1 MQKIFGLVAAMAMI
15 VVMLITSFEIAIY
28 SDYGWYQKEYEKY
41 QVLDDLEM
49 EMQDVMDVTEEM
61 MAYLRGDRKN
71 LEVNTVIAGEEGMF
85 FNEREK
91 LHMEDVQGLFL
102 GGIQIRRVAFVIF
115 AAVVLLILF
124 QKGNLREILPQMYG
138 WAVGLFLGVA
148 VVFGGLVAIDFNKY
162 FVLFHEIFFNNDLWL
177 LDPATDL
184 LIRMLPEGF
193 FFDMVI
199 RIGVIFIGSLLILWG
214 AGALWRRGR
223 AKKKS

>member
-15 VVMLITSFEIAIY
+15 VAMLITSFEIAIY

-71 LEVNTVIAGEEGMF
+71 LEVKTVIAGEEGMF

-91 LHMEDVQGLFL
+91 LHMKDVQGLFL

-115 AAVVLLILF
+115 AAAVLLILF

-148 VVFGGLVAIDFNKY
+148 AVFGGLVAIDFYKY

>member
-15 VVMLITSFEIAIY
+15 VAMLITSFEIAIY

-71 LEVNTVIAGEEGMF
+71 LEVKTVIAGEEGMF

-115 AAVVLLILF
+115 AAAVLLILF

-138 WAVGLFLGVA
+138 WAVGPLGWQQCLEGWSRLISISISCCSTRSFLTMICGC
-148 VVFGGLVAIDFNKY
+148 
-162 FVLFHEIFFNNDLWL
+162 W
-177 LDPATDL
+177 
-184 LIRMLPEGF
+184 IRL
-193 FFDMVI
+193 
-199 RIGVIFIGSLLILWG
+199 RIC
-214 AGALWRRGR
+214 
-223 AKKKS
+223 

>member
-71 LEVNTVIAGEEGMF
+71 LEVKTVIAGEEGMF

-91 LHMEDVQGLFL
+91 LHMEDVQGPQSRLCDFRSSSFADSFSERKFKRDFTSDVWMGSRSVPW
-102 GGIQIRRVAFVIF
+102 GGSSVWRV
-115 AAVVLLILF
+115 
-124 QKGNLREILPQMYG
+124 
-138 WAVGLFLGVA
+138 
-148 VVFGGLVAIDFNKY
+148 
-162 FVLFHEIFFNNDLWL
+162 
-177 LDPATDL
+177 
-184 LIRMLPEGF
+184 
-193 FFDMVI
+193 
-199 RIGVIFIGSLLILWG
+199 
-214 AGALWRRGR
+214 GR
-223 AKKKS
+223 D

>member
-1 MQKIFGLVAAMAMI
+1 
-15 VVMLITSFEIAIY
+15 
-28 SDYGWYQKEYEKY
+28 
-41 QVLDDLEM
+41 
-49 EMQDVMDVTEEM
+49 
-61 MAYLRGDRKN
+61 
-71 LEVNTVIAGEEGMF
+71 MF

-115 AAVVLLILF
+115 AAAVLLILF

-138 WAVGLFLGVA
+138 WAVSLFLGVA
-148 VVFGGLVAIDFNKY
+148 AVFGGLVAIDFNKY

>member
-71 LEVNTVIAGEEGMF
+71 LEVKTVIAGEEGMF

-115 AAVVLLILF
+115 AAAVLLILF

-148 VVFGGLVAIDFNKY
+148 AVFGGLVAIDFNKY
-162 FVLFHEIFFNNDLWL
+162 FVLFHEIFFNN
-177 LDPATDL
+177 DPATDL

>member
-115 AAVVLLILF
+115 AAAVLLILF

-214 AGALWRRGR
+214 AGTLWRRSGV
-223 AKKKS
+223 KKNS

>member
-71 LEVNTVIAGEEGMF
+71 LEVKTVIAGEEGMF

-115 AAVVLLILF
+115 AAAVLLILF
-124 QKGNLREILPQMYG
+124 HGQSVCSLGWQQCLEGWSRLISISISCCFTRSFLTIICGCWIRLRIC
-138 WAVGLFLGVA
+138 
-148 VVFGGLVAIDFNKY
+148 
-162 FVLFHEIFFNNDLWL
+162 
-177 LDPATDL
+177 
-184 LIRMLPEGF
+184 
-193 FFDMVI
+193 
-199 RIGVIFIGSLLILWG
+199 
-214 AGALWRRGR
+214 
-223 AKKKS
+223 